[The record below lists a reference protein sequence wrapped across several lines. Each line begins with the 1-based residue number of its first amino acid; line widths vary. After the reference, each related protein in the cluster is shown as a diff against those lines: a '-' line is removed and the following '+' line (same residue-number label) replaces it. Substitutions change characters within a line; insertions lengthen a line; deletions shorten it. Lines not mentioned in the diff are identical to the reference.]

1 MIRSPRRFPLLLVA
15 LVATAASLG
24 ACSQQGSTSSAAA
37 PAQASG
43 PPGAAVYHR
52 SCARCHGQALEGT
65 KDADPIDSVKLAS
78 LGDQRL
84 RLLLQSGKGK
94 MPAFGGLKPEQ
105 VDQLIAYL
113 GSMT

>member
-1 MIRSPRRFPLLLVA
+1 MIRFPHRSTLAAFA
-15 LVATAASLG
+15 LAAVVTLG
-24 ACSQQGSTSSAAA
+24 ACSQQDSGQAASAA
-37 PAQASG
+37 PASSG

-65 KDADPIDSVKLAS
+65 AKADPIDATKLAS

-84 RLLLQSGKGK
+84 RLLLQSGKGE
-94 MPAFGGLKPEQ
+94 MPAFGGLKPDQ

>member
-1 MIRSPRRFPLLLVA
+1 VIRFPRRSISSAAVAFAA
-15 LVATAASLG
+15 LVTLG
-24 ACSQQGSTSSAAA
+24 ACSQQDSGQAAA
-37 PAQASG
+37 PAPASSG

-65 KDADPIDSVKLAS
+65 SKADPIDATKLAS

-84 RLLLQSGKGK
+84 RLLLQSGKGE
-94 MPAFGGLKPEQ
+94 MPAFAGLKPEQ